1 MPKFKSKIEKVD
13 GSSDSNQNSE
23 NEASGLNSSEEDV
36 DFDRPTIK
44 PPDPE
49 GANKRKKDAKR
60 DRGRRKRNL
69 TPERGLQKASKFDY
83 KREKLKR
90 YAEILILYHLTEIV
104 SYLDWRTNLLAIYLS
119 IVLLYI

>member
-1 MPKFKSKIEKVD
+1 MGLIYHFGTCEYPPSLCLPSVLKYFQIMPKFKSKIEKVD

-90 YAEILILYHLTEIV
+90 
-104 SYLDWRTNLLAIYLS
+104 
-119 IVLLYI
+119 